1 MHQINEQKTM
11 NTYTNIDEYI
21 ATCPDEVQQQLEQI
35 RNTIRKTAPNA
46 QEVISYGMPA
56 FKQKKVLVYF
66 AAFKNHIGFYPTAS
80 GIEAFKTEFKNLK
93 WSKGAVQFPINRPIP
108 IDLISRIIEFRLKED
123 YQNGR

>member
-93 WSKGAVQFPINRPIP
+93 WSKGSCS
-108 IDLISRIIEFRLKED
+108 ISNKPT
-123 YQNGR
+123 NTN